1 MTAGTDT
8 PGARRSLAVLG
19 AGSWGTALALQL
31 ARNGNTVRLWA
42 RDAAAVAD
50 MATARENRRYL
61 PDCAFPE
68 TLTPEADMA
77 AAVGAAD
84 DVLVVVPSHALRE
97 TLAAL
102 NPLLADHQRVIWAT
116 KGLEPESALLPHQ
129 VAAETLDAVHGEPRV
144 TAVLSGPSF
153 AGEVGQGMPTA
164 VTVASANAD
173 FARAMA
179 VAFHDGVFRVYTTA
193 DVVGVG
199 VGGAVKNV
207 LAIAVGISDGL
218 GYGANARALLITRGL
233 SEMMRLGEKLGG
245 ERATFT
251 GMAGLGDLLLTCT
264 DDQSRNRRMGLALAA
279 GADVEGAQREI
290 QQVVEGVR
298 VAREVNRI
306 AEQLGVE
313 MPISRQAYRV
323 LHEGVSP
330 RQAVRQLTDRPSRAE
345 KD

>member
-1 MTAGTDT
+1 MTAPQDN
-8 PGARRSLAVLG
+8 ADRCMAVLG
-19 AGSWGTALALQL
+19 AGSWGTALAIQL
-31 ARNGNTVRLWA
+31 ARNGNDVRLWA
-42 RDAAAVAD
+42 REAAAVSA
-50 MATARENRRYL
+50 MAAAGENERYL
-61 PDCAFPE
+61 PGCAFPAS
-68 TLTPEADMA
+68 LVPEADMA
-77 AAVGAAD
+77 AAVAAAD

-97 TLAAL
+97 TLERLA
-102 NPLLADHQRVIWAT
+102 PLLADAQRLIWAT
-116 KGLEPESALLPHQ
+116 KGLEPQSALLPHQ
-129 VAAETLDAVHGEPRV
+129 VAAEVLGSQRR

-164 VTVASANAD
+164 VTIAAADAD
-173 FARAMA
+173 FARDMA
-179 VAFHDGVFRVYTTA
+179 GAFHDGVFRVYTTT

-245 ERATFT
+245 ERTTFT

-279 GADVEGAQREI
+279 GHDVEQAQREI

-298 VAREVNRI
+298 VAREVHRI

-313 MPISRQAYRV
+313 MPIATQAFRV
-323 LHEGVSP
+323 LHEGVAP
-330 RQAVRQLTDRPSRAE
+330 RDAVRKLTDRPFRAE